1 MVTPILPDDPFP
13 AVEQAVGETVGEA
26 VDELFVELMC
36 ADEELLAAEFEA
48 IVAAGWPEQPRVPP
62 PRRGEPT
69 EPGKDP
75 DGRVVSEAV
84 RVASRSWR
92 MPSRQPERERSP
104 PLGRGPARTG
114 HLS

>member
-1 MVTPILPDDPFP
+1 MVTPILPGDSFP
-13 AVEQAVGETVGEA
+13 AVEEA

-48 IVAAGWPEQPRVPP
+48 IIAAGWPEQPRVPP
-62 PRRGEPT
+62 PHRCEPT
-69 EPGKDP
+69 EPGRRP

-92 MPSRQPERERSP
+92 MPSREPERERSP
-104 PLGRGPARTG
+104 PLGRGPVRTSP
-114 HLS
+114 LS